1 MKTTPWFSALQKP
14 VRPGVYQ
21 RKLTLT
27 HAILY
32 YYWDGQTW
40 WASGRTPDEADMMQG
55 VARSY
60 WQTRFKWRGV
70 INE

>member
-21 RKLTLT
+21 RKIMLTSN
-27 HAILY
+27 INY
-32 YYWDGQTW
+32 YYWDGETW
-40 WASGRTPDEADMMQG
+40 WAAGSTPEQADMMQG